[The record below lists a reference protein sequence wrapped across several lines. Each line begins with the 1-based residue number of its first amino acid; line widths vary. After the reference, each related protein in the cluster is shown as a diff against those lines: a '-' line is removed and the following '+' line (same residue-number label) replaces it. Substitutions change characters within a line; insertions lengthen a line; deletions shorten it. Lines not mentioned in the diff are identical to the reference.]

1 MTYRF
6 RVIFEPEEEGGY
18 HAWCPSLRAHSFGE
32 TLDEAKTNIQEAIE
46 VAVES
51 LLAHGEEV
59 PYDRIEK
66 QVLLPIEI
74 IGDPDNRSA
83 RMPQHV

>member
-1 MTYRF
+1 MVYRF

-32 TLDEAKTNIQEAIE
+32 TLDGAKTNIQEAIE

-59 PYDRIEK
+59 PYDRIEQ
-66 QVLLPIEI
+66 QVLLSVEVFE
-74 IGDPDNRSA
+74 DPTTHAVRA
-83 RMPQHV
+83 HQYA